1 MPTTLTLKNIPDVIY
16 DRLKLAAQA
25 HRRSM
30 NSEVIVC
37 LEAVLLPGKLTADER
52 LDRARQLR
60 SDLPSGKFSAVDI
73 DLLKQ
78 SGRP

>member
-1 MPTTLTLKNIPDVIY
+1 MPTTLTLKNIPDAVY

-37 LEAVLLPGKLTADER
+37 LEAVLLQGKLTAGER

-60 SDLPSGKFSAVDI
+60 SDLPPGKFSAADM
-73 DLLKQ
+73 DSLKQ

>member
-1 MPTTLTLKNIPDVIY
+1 MPTTLTLKNIPDIIY

-37 LEAVLLPGKLTADER
+37 LEAVLLPGKLTAGER

-60 SDLPSGKFSAVDI
+60 SDLPSGAFSAADI
-73 DLLKQ
+73 DLLKM